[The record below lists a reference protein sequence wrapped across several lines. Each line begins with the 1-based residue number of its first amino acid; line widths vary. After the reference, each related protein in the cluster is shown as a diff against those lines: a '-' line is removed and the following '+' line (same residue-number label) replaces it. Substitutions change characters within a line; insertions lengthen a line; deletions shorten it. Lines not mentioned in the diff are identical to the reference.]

1 MSRLRGNEGL
11 KSSVP
16 TIPIRVRLIC
26 QMLGSTRNLACQPA
40 KFGLVRLRQLHRLMW
55 ILVGDSEFTN
65 GDTMRWYAQ
74 VMRTHARTFFFAS
87 LFLPPSLRY
96 QIAVLYTFFRTLD
109 DLVDEAP
116 AAQHSEVRAELLAWH
131 RWFGS
136 VRPGAAPREPL
147 GSDLAALIA
156 SYRLDPGY
164 FIDFLEGL
172 FIDLD
177 QRPIADAAALLRYCY
192 CVASTVGLA
201 MAPMLGVTSSSALRA
216 ARDLG
221 IAMQLTNIIRDVGQD
236 LQRGRLYLPLDDLRR
251 FNCSPE
257 YLYSLLAAGRG
268 PDERF
273 RMLMQFEI
281 IRADT
286 YYERAAKGIDFLPLE
301 TQIGIRTA
309 AHAYRRILRQ
319 VERNDYD
326 TLRLRAT
333 TTIDQKVFDFGR
345 ALWASLAVTPSLSG
359 EGS

>member
-1 MSRLRGNEGL
+1 MSRTGQLARFGFPTLRWRRR
-11 KSSVP
+11 S
-16 TIPIRVRLIC
+16 IR
-26 QMLGSTRNLACQPA
+26 GTA
-40 KFGLVRLRQLHRLMW
+40 
-55 ILVGDSEFTN
+55 GDSVFTQ
-65 GDTMRWYAQ
+65 DSAIRWYAR
-74 VMRTHARTFFFAS
+74 VMRTHARTFSFAS

-116 AAQHSEVRAELLAWH
+116 AAQHSEVRAELLAWR

-156 SYRLDPGY
+156 SYRLDPRY
-164 FIDFLEGL
+164 FIEFLEGL

-177 QRPIADAAALLRYCY
+177 HRPITDSAALLRYCY

-201 MAPMLGVTSSSALRA
+201 MAPMLGVNSSAALQA

-221 IAMQLTNIIRDVGQD
+221 IAMQLTNIIRDVGED
-236 LQRGRLYLPLDDLRR
+236 LRRGRLYLPLEDLRR
-251 FNCSPE
+251 FNCLPE
-257 YLYSLLAAGRG
+257 HLYSLLAAGRG
-268 PDERF
+268 PDQRF

-286 YYERAAKGIDFLPLE
+286 YYERAADGIDLLPLE

-326 TLRLRAT
+326 TLRLRAK

-345 ALWASLAVTPSLSG
+345 ALWISLAVAASLSG